1 MGAEDSRS
9 AAQEGAALLF
19 GTGGYASRED
29 SAYPEEKEASQT
41 AHVAPYRRGNIE
53 VRPSLRK
60 GT

>member
-53 VRPSLRK
+53 VRP
-60 GT
+60 